1 MGLSFG
7 CWTSFGA
14 KGSRKCRLPSRRRR
28 PKRSDFEL
36 SADDL
41 IQRRSDMNLA
51 LYEDFAQVGLA
62 RFHSRMPKAVYF
74 DDLTYTHAEN

>member
-1 MGLSFG
+1 
-7 CWTSFGA
+7 
-14 KGSRKCRLPSRRRR
+14 
-28 PKRSDFEL
+28 L

-51 LYEDFAQVGLA
+51 LYEDFAQVELA